1 MASRG
6 RPRSFDRAAALR
18 QAMAVFW
25 QRGYEGTSLADLT
38 AAMGINRPSLYAAF
52 GCKEALFLE
61 AVALYETEEG
71 IATTRALQDEPTAR
85 AAIEAMLRR
94 NADAYAAP
102 ETPAGCMVVLGA
114 MLGTPE
120 CQAVREHLAA
130 HRRQAQEDV
139 RRRLEQGVAEGDL
152 PAGTDTAALAA
163 FYTTVLQGL
172 SIQARD
178 GASRQALSAIV
189 DCAMAAW
196 DQLTGPRADA

>member
-25 QRGYEGTSLADLT
+25 QRGYEGTSLANLT
-38 AAMGINRPSLYAAF
+38 AAMRINRPSLYAAF

-71 IATTRALQDEPTAR
+71 GATTRALQDEPTAR
-85 AAIEAMLRR
+85 AAIEAMLRS

-102 ETPAGCMVVLGA
+102 DTPPGCMVVLGA

-120 CQAVREHLAA
+120 SRAVREHLTE
-130 HRRQAQEDV
+130 HRRQAQEAV
-139 RRRLEQGVAEGDL
+139 QRRLEQGVAAGDL

-163 FYTTVLQGL
+163 FCTTVLQGL

-178 GASRQALSAIV
+178 GAPREALAAIV

-196 DQLTGPRADA
+196 DQLTRPQAGV